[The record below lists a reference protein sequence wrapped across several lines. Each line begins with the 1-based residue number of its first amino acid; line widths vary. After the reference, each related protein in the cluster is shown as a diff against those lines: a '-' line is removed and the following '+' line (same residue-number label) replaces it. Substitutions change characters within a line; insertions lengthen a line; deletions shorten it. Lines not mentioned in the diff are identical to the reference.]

1 MGKYAHLFGTD
12 IKWNGLLAETVH
24 AVLPIVAA
32 YQQPELSRAEL
43 RDTIIPAMAR
53 RVEAGVPLYR
63 DGYPLPGLQEIWSL
77 AHDLQSMAAL
87 VQWASMKEGDPA
99 ECVKWH

>member
-1 MGKYAHLFGTD
+1 MGKYAHLFGCD
-12 IKWNGLLAETVH
+12 VKWNGLLAETVR
-24 AVLPIVAA
+24 AVLPIAAA

-43 RDTIIPAMAR
+43 REVVIPAIAR

-77 AHDLQSMAAL
+77 AHDMTALAAL
-87 VQWASMKEGDPA
+87 VQWAAMKDSDPA
-99 ECVKWH
+99 ERVKWQ